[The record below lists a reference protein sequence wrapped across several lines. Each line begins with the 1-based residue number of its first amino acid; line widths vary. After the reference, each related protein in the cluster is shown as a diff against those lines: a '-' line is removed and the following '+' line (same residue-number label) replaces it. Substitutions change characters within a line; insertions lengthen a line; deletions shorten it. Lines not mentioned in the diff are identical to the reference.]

1 MHPVEKMIKVPFKN
15 PEVQAVF
22 SGYKKTVRVKL
33 LSLRQLIFDIASDC
47 NEVGELEET
56 LKWGQPSYLTTK
68 PKSGTTIR
76 IDHVKS
82 DEEQYGM
89 YFHCQSS
96 LIETYRKIY
105 PQEFTYQGNRAII
118 FNVQDKIPL
127 KKLSHCILLALTYHL
142 KKEIASSRIK

>member
-1 MHPVEKMIKVPFKN
+1 MHPVGKMKKFPFKN
-15 PEVQAVF
+15 PEVESVF
-22 SGYKKTVRVKL
+22 SGYKKNVRVKL
-33 LSLRQLIFDIASDC
+33 LSLRQLIFDTASDC
-47 NEVGELEET
+47 REVGDLEET

-76 IDHVKS
+76 IDHVKT
-82 DEEQYGM
+82 DAGLYGI
-89 YFHCQSS
+89 YFHCQTS

-118 FNVQDKIPL
+118 FNAQDKIPL

-142 KKEIASSRIK
+142 KKEITSSRIK